1 MIKEIKGEK
10 QLHKYFNELKM
21 KIYFSSTD
29 VMNMTGIS
37 LRTLRYRI
45 AELKE
50 KYKGVKSLMFQKG
63 NRWNIHNDI
72 VGEFLPKYEPRW
84 KNLYNINWQS
94 FITWSTLN
102 NYDMDYHKQIADEL
116 ALNNPGS
123 RFYYVLE
130 RTDNG
135 KYHAH
140 LLSTGDVKTIEESL
154 RKILSGYIPYF
165 EYRMEVSEVRNKVMA
180 INYLQKE
187 KYDERLY

>member
-1 MIKEIKGEK
+1 MIKEISEK
-10 QLHKYFNELKM
+10 PLHKYFNELKM

-29 VMNMTGIS
+29 IMNMTGIS

-45 AELKE
+45 AELKI

-63 NRWNIHNDI
+63 NKWNIHNDI

-84 KNLYNINWQS
+84 KNLYHINWQS
-94 FITWSTLN
+94 FITWITLN
-102 NYDMDYHKQIADEL
+102 NYDMDYHKQLADEL
-116 ALNNPGS
+116 AFKNPGI

-130 RTDNG
+130 QTESG

-140 LLSTGDVKTIEESL
+140 LLSTGETKEIKKSL
-154 RKILSGYIPYF
+154 KKILDEYIPYF
-165 EYRMEVSEVRNKVMA
+165 EYRTEVSEVRNKVMA

-187 KYDERLY
+187 KHDERLY